1 MPKSVTARGT
11 YFYPRS
17 PCGERR
23 VAGQDLYYV
32 KAISIHALLAESDK
46 RLKIAQWAAGKFLS
60 TLSLRRATSG
70 TDFYRSAI
78 EFLSTLSLR
87 RATKVR
93 RALWQILIFLSTL
106 SLRRATRV
114 TMDSYLEFIISIH
127 ALLAESD
134 CGCCARCRYW
144 AYFYPRSPCGERHQ
158 LLAGAIT
165 SAIISIHALLAES
178 DRFAISAHCFD
189 SGISIHALL
198 AESDTWAR
206 GSRVTYVEFLSTLS
220 LRRATSSVN
229 TADQEARI
237 SIHAL
242 LAESDLWVM

>member
-1 MPKSVTARGT
+1 M
-11 YFYPRS
+11 
-17 PCGERR
+17 
-23 VAGQDLYYV
+23 AGQDLYYV

-198 AESDTWAR
+198 AESDCFGRIMIA
-206 GSRVTYVEFLSTLS
+206 LSGYFYPRSPCGERHLGAGKS
-220 LRRATSSVN
+220 CDVR
-229 TADQEARI
+229 RI

-242 LAESDLWVM
+242 LAESDQLC